1 MIEKHRILYKAITI
15 ILMLIFSIPLIWL
28 LLGSFKTM
36 NQLYGQPLSI
46 LPNPLSFSGYT
57 GIQSHDVN
65 ILQVLYNTFFVAI
78 IAATITV
85 ATSISAGYALAKGKF
100 KGRKIY
106 HRTFLMTLYLSSQVL
121 MVPLAM
127 ILKDLNLMN
136 NLWGLIV
143 PAGFSSTS
151 ILFATEY
158 MHSISNEFIESAQI
172 DGANEFTIFWK
183 IVIPLSWPLIAA
195 LFIFSITWN
204 WNNFVLPLIVINN
217 SNLYTIQLSLSSFFS
232 EPNVAWNAVLAFSV
246 IASALPFIVFLL
258 FQRLFMQGIMSGGT
272 KY

>member
-1 MIEKHRILYKAITI
+1 MI
-15 ILMLIFSIPLIWL
+15 IFSIPLIWMV
-28 LLGSFKTM
+28 LGSFKTM
-36 NQLYGQPLSI
+36 QQLFGQPLSI
-46 LPNPLSFSGYT
+46 LPNPFTLGGYT
-57 GIQSHDVN
+57 GIQSHDVD
-65 ILQVLYNTFFVAI
+65 ILQVLYNTFFVAVTS
-78 IAATITV
+78 ALITV
-85 ATSISAGYALAKGKF
+85 ATSVAAGYALAKGKF
-100 KGRKIY
+100 RGRKVY

-158 MHSISNEFIESAQI
+158 MRSIPNEFIESAQI
-172 DGANEFTIFWK
+172 DGANEFTIFWR
-183 IVIPLSWPLIAA
+183 IVVPLSKPLIAA

-204 WNNFVLPLIVINN
+204 WNNFVLPLIVIND
-217 SNLYTIQLSLSSFFS
+217 SSLYTIQLSLSSFFS
-232 EPNVAWNAVLAFSV
+232 EPNVVWNQVLAFSI
-246 IASALPFIVFLL
+246 IASALPFILFLS
-258 FQRLFMQGIMSGGT
+258 FQKLFMQGIMSGGT

>member
-1 MIEKHRILYKAITI
+1 MIERYQVLYKVITI
-15 ILMLIFSIPLIWL
+15 ILMLVFSIPLIWM

-36 NQLYGQPLSI
+36 QQLYGQPLSI
-46 LPNPLSFSGYT
+46 LPNPFTLEGYT
-57 GIQSHDVN
+57 TIQSHNVN

-78 IAATITV
+78 LAALLTV
-85 ATSISAGYALAKGKF
+85 ATSVSAGYALAKGKF
-100 KGRKIY
+100 RGRRIY
-106 HRTFLMTLYLSSQVL
+106 HRIFLMTLYLSSQVL

-158 MHSISNEFIESAQI
+158 MRSISNEFIESAQI

-183 IVIPLSWPLIAA
+183 IVLPLSKPLIAA
-195 LFIFSITWN
+195 LLIFSITWN

-232 EPNVAWNAVLAFSV
+232 EPNVMWNEVLAFSV
-246 IASALPFIVFLL
+246 IASALPFILFLF